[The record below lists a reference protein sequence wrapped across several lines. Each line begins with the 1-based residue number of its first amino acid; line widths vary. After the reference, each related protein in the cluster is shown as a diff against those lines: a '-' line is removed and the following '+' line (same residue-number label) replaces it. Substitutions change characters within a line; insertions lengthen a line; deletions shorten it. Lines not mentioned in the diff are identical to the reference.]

1 MTSKLP
7 VKIYREQKHLLQL
20 ELLKVQR
27 WAKETDKRILVL
39 FEGRDA
45 SGKGGTIKRFTEH
58 LNPRGTRVVALPKP
72 SSTEQ
77 GQWYFQRY
85 VQHLPSA
92 GEIVLFDRSWYNRA
106 GIERVM
112 GFATK
117 PQYELFL
124 EQVPLFEKLL
134 IDDGILLFKYW
145 FSVSR
150 EEQAKR
156 FEARRSDPLKNWK
169 LSPIDL
175 AAQQKWDDYTQA
187 KEAMFAATHS
197 PLSPWTI
204 VKSDDKRTA
213 RIGCL
218 RHFLSRLDYPDKNQ
232 GLFTRLD
239 STHVFE
245 PVFNQPKHRN
255 SD

>member
-1 MTSKLP
+1 MASKLP

-27 WAKETDKRILVL
+27 WAKETDKRLLIL

-77 GQWYFQRY
+77 DQWYFQRY
-85 VQHLPSA
+85 IQHLPSA

-112 GFATK
+112 GFANK
-117 PQYELFL
+117 KQYELFL
-124 EQVPLFEKLL
+124 QQVPMLEKLL

-150 EEQAKR
+150 EEQAER
-156 FEARRSDPLKNWK
+156 FAERQSDPLKRWK

-175 AAQQKWDDYTQA
+175 AAQQKWDHYTEA
-187 KEAMFAATHS
+187 KEAMFAATHTQQ
-197 PLSPWTI
+197 SPWTI
-204 VKSDDKRTA
+204 IKSDDKRSA

-218 RHFLSRLDYPDKNQ
+218 RHFLSRLDYPGKNQ
-232 GLFTRLD
+232 GLFTSLD
-239 STHVFE
+239 STLVFE
-245 PVFNQPKHRN
+245 PVFNQPKRRK